1 MKNILT
7 ILLLLTSFIA
17 TSQIDVS
24 RETKEK
30 DGIEYLVF
38 TFTNTTD
45 EYVNKGVTISYM
57 YYDGKL
63 YHPYKE
69 KFSVSLS
76 PNEVY
81 TGNLSYTTR
90 DNKMILA
97 KTAGSDNKMKLQKVE
112 VSFEPK

>member
-30 DGIEYLVF
+30 DGTEYLVF

-45 EYVNKGVTISYM
+45 EYINKEVTISYM

-69 KFSVSLS
+69 KFKVNLS

-81 TGNLSYTTR
+81 KGTLAYISR

-97 KTAGSDNKMKLQKVE
+97 VRAGENGQMELKNVE
-112 VSFEPK
+112 VNFE